1 MSNLTHHQSLEHAA
15 KIVQAA
21 AQAGS
26 LKLNGAPAGDVN
38 AAKQNA
44 EVDGAYVAALM
55 RAIATGIKTD
65 A

>member
-1 MSNLTHHQSLEHAA
+1 MEHAA
-15 KIVQAA
+15 KIVEAA

-26 LKLNGAPAGDVN
+26 LKLNGVPAGDVN

-55 RAIATGIKTD
+55 RAIATGIKTE